1 MTASPPPRAERG
13 SMRRLL
19 IWCVIAMVIIAGVV
33 LYFRYAG
40 QVVPLIGQE
49 R

>member
-1 MTASPPPRAERG
+1 MTASPSPRAAR
-13 SMRRLL
+13 SSVRRLI
-19 IWCVIAMVIIAGVV
+19 IWFVIAVIIVAGVV

-40 QVVPLIGQE
+40 QVVPLIGQD

>member
-1 MTASPPPRAERG
+1 
-13 SMRRLL
+13 MRRLI
-19 IWCVIAMVIIAGVV
+19 IWFVIAVIIIAGVA

-40 QVVPLIGQE
+40 QVAPLIGQE